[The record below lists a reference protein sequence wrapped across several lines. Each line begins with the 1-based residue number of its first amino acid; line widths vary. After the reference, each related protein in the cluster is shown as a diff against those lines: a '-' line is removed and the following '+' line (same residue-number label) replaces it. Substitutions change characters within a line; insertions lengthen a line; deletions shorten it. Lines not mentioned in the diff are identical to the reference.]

1 MLEKL
6 SVGVQS
12 QTRSFVRDPVI
23 VALAILLPVLVI
35 EGWGQAI
42 SNMPEMPTVE
52 SVPVELARI
61 TGATLGVALI
71 TGILGLVMIIGS
83 RSADQ
88 RLIVVGYS
96 PSTVLLSRLATIVGI
111 TVVISLINFAVISL
125 TVSAEAPFLTVVF
138 LVVAGLLYAC
148 IGVLIGAILP
158 RLFEGSLVV
167 AIVAMMDA
175 FMSGE
180 SPLAGDVPWWIE
192 YFPLY
197 HPKSLVQDAMMDGT
211 YAVGELL
218 FVLGYL
224 AVLLTVTLVV
234 FHRTMGVRGRWAG

>member
-6 SVGVQS
+6 SVGVHS
-12 QTRSFVRDPVI
+12 QARSFVRDPVI
-23 VALAILLPVLVI
+23 VVLAVLLPVFVI

-52 SVPVELARI
+52 SVPIELARI

-71 TGILGLVMIIGS
+71 AGILGLVMIIGA

-88 RLIVVGYS
+88 RLVVVGYS
-96 PSTVLLSRLATIVGI
+96 PSTVLLSRLVTIVGI

-125 TVSAEAPFLTVVF
+125 TVTAEAPLLTVTF
-138 LVVAGLLYAC
+138 LAVSGILYAC

-167 AIVAMMDA
+167 AILAMMDA

-180 SPLAGDVPWWIE
+180 SPLAGDVPWWVE

-211 YAVGELL
+211 YAVGDLL

-224 AVLLTVTLVV
+224 AVLLAVTLVV
-234 FHRTMGVRGRWAG
+234 FHRTMGVRGRWVG